1 MDVDTSAAIE
11 RLSERIDVLD
21 ATVREGF
28 TSLRGGLKSM
38 REEVG
43 TLRGELGGEL
53 ATVRRDVG
61 SVREELG
68 TVRGELGGE
77 LATVRRDVGSVREEL
92 GTVRG
97 KLGGEIATARR
108 DLEKS
113 ISDLRAETRDGLA
126 ENRRHTEVLFESL
139 RDDIRI
145 LAEGF
150 ASVSLKLDSL
160 QR

>member
-11 RLSERIDVLD
+11 RLSERFDVLD

-28 TSLRGGLKSM
+28 
-38 REEVG
+38 V
-43 TLRGELGGEL
+43 
-53 ATVRRDVG
+53 
-61 SVREELG
+61 SVRG
-68 TVRGELGGE
+68 
-77 LATVRRDVGSVREEL
+77 D
-92 GTVRG
+92 
-97 KLGGEIATARR
+97 LGGEIATVRR
-108 DLEKS
+108 DLEQA
-113 ISDLRAETRDGLA
+113 IHDLRAETRDGLA

-150 ASVSLKLDSL
+150 ATVSLKLDSF

>member
-28 TSLRGGLKSM
+28 TSLR
-38 REEVG
+38 
-43 TLRGELGGEL
+43 
-53 ATVRRDVG
+53 
-61 SVREELG
+61 EELG
-68 TVRGELGGE
+68 TVRLDMGG
-77 LATVRRDVGSVREEL
+77 EL
-92 GTVRG
+92 GTVRAEVG
-97 KLGGEIATARR
+97 SMRGELGTVRAEVGSVRGELGTVRR
-108 DLEKS
+108 DLD
-113 ISDLRAETRDGLA
+113 DLRAETRDGLA

>member
-61 SVREELG
+61 SVR
-68 TVRGELGGE
+68 
-77 LATVRRDVGSVREEL
+77 DEL

>member
-1 MDVDTSAAIE
+1 
-11 RLSERIDVLD
+11 VLD

-61 SVREELG
+61 SVR
-68 TVRGELGGE
+68 
-77 LATVRRDVGSVREEL
+77 DEL

>member
-43 TLRGELGGEL
+43 TL
-53 ATVRRDVG
+53 
-61 SVREELG
+61 
-68 TVRGELGGE
+68 RGELGGE

>member
-1 MDVDTSAAIE
+1 MDFDTSAAIE

-43 TLRGELGGEL
+43 TL
-53 ATVRRDVG
+53 
-61 SVREELG
+61 
-68 TVRGELGGE
+68 RGELGGE